1 MSNTGQNAFPR
12 ISARRGQI
20 VDLNV
25 DFLRNGVLTDPYA
38 IRYVELYKTAIAP
51 HNLVAT
57 IPIVGLSEDDYPS
70 PLYQEES
77 LTGTGVVAGSYHL
90 LYSIPQDFL
99 APDVYF
105 DLWYYFADDPCGDLG
120 TESNLTEC
128 NIDDDNYAD
137 LLLKSCHRFWVYPDE
152 WFSSD
157 GLQTVRFGFE
167 PLDQRFYQPEL
178 RPLEIGLMPLPLY
191 DYNFNL
197 VNPLIPF
204 LTPTISIETQHCELL
219 VNNAPARIGI
229 RQGSYRSNPWVVQ
242 YDLDTSDFL
251 KGTYRYWL
259 KLSLPD
265 GSTRVSRKFILTIS

>member
-1 MSNTGQNAFPR
+1 MSNAGQNNFPR
-12 ISARRGQI
+12 ISARRGQV

-25 DFLRNGVLTDPYA
+25 DFLRNGILTDPYA
-38 IRYVELYKTAIAP
+38 IRYVEIYKTAIAP
-51 HNLVAT
+51 HNKVAT
-57 IPIVGLSEDDYPS
+57 IPIVGVEEVDYPS
-70 PLYQEES
+70 PLYQEQEANGPGVI
-77 LTGTGVVAGSYHL
+77 TGRYHL
-90 LYSIPQDFL
+90 LYAIPEDFL

-105 DLWYYFADDPCGDLG
+105 DLWHYFADPPCGLLG
-120 TESNLTEC
+120 TEDNLTEC
-128 NIDDDNYAD
+128 NIDDDDYSD

-152 WFSSD
+152 WFTSD

-167 PLDQRFYQPEL
+167 PLDQRFYTPEM

-219 VNNAPARIGI
+219 VENAPARMGI
-229 RQGSYRSNPWVVQ
+229 RQGSYRSNPWVIQ
-242 YDLDTSDFL
+242 YDLDTSAFL
-251 KGTYRYWL
+251 KGTYRYWI